1 MNSSETHL
9 EPVVSTWQ
17 PFFHEMAE
25 KVLTFEDRQPDLI
38 NMLRDAGVK
47 INEDSGVPLEVLD
60 PFSFVSLILKHTSEP
75 NVLKILARLVG
86 PLSIVAPLPTDLTGV
101 PWSNAMNGLFFDYR
115 DQRQPEDL
123 PTLWALAKQTMLGE
137 LQAETFERAL
147 SIRRIGLPKLT
158 QGMFWLNPK
167 AFLALNSVNVP
178 YLESR
183 GIRGVAKISTLPELN
198 AVLEAARM
206 LAPDFTTLSYTA
218 WLGTQDDPT
227 EAKLEAGCFPFQAFR
242 NDVKKYESDHIK
254 GNMILDRKYAP
265 LLLGLL
271 QGEDFLALR
280 ADRAPFNG
288 KEQLAVKISLSAN
301 IKGDEA
307 AFGRA
312 LLFADDNSFDGL
324 PLEAGLTLE
333 VGLPEGKGEAVRHAL
348 RSAEHQDR
356 FLELLLRVP
365 SLFRPIMLSL
375 GSDLGTLTRLPVTLE
390 RGSEVQS
397 QLDAYANG
405 DEKNRRL
412 RIAVTISPDEL
423 VSEDFVERLA
433 DATTYLDN
441 LKHLLDDLM
450 RQVPPTSSVP
460 APAIQ
465 PAGASVITAPSIG
478 FTPPPGVPLNQI
490 LYGPPG
496 TGKTFQVVD
505 KALEVLDPEFLS
517 GHQGSEN
524 RPKRKARYD
533 NLVDEGRVTFVTFHQ
548 SFGYEDF
555 IEGIKPV
562 MKSGQL
568 SYELEDGLFLQA
580 VIAAGGI
587 LDGVLDRAQAARS
600 SVEKVNPQGQV
611 WRIYIDGTVPVSQLR
626 SRSLERGEIRMGSWL
641 SGTMTL
647 DGRSP
652 IPLKAPMD
660 LSTFLEDRLN
670 AQQLAF
676 KDAMRIGDVV
686 LLATGNDLISA
697 VGVVTGEYRFDVS
710 ETIFASD
717 FAHSR
722 AVRWLAKDLNLK
734 ASQVIGKPFAPP
746 TLQRVV
752 DVKPQ
757 QILNLLTPEGL
768 HAPVGLQS
776 HVLIID
782 EINRGN
788 VAKVFGELITLLE
801 PSKRAGAAEALTVR
815 LPLSK
820 RTLGIPQ
827 SLYLIGTMNTAD
839 RSLTL
844 LDAALRRRFVFHPVW
859 PEPEVL
865 PVITLDGTALD
876 LRLFLKAINGRVER
890 LLSREQV
897 IGHAYLLDVPQSL
910 EGVAQALQQRIL
922 PLLEEYFFE
931 DWGQIRQVLGD
942 DQKPPGMQFIREVND
957 AGGKRYERD
966 KKAFEDIESY
976 VRVYSGASDTTSD
989 T

>member
-1 MNSSETHL
+1 MNASETHL

-38 NMLRDAGVK
+38 QVLHDAGVRVD
-47 INEDSGVPLEVLD
+47 EDAGVPLEVLD

-75 NVLKILARLVG
+75 NALAILSRLAG
-86 PLSIVAPLPTDLTGV
+86 PLQIVAPVPTDLTGV
-101 PWSNAMNGLFFDYR
+101 PWSKALNALFFAYR

-137 LQAETFERAL
+137 LQPETFERAL
-147 SIRRIGLPKLT
+147 TIRRIGLSKLT

-167 AFLALNSVNVP
+167 SFLALNSVNVP

-183 GIRGVAKISTLPELN
+183 GIHVPAKAVTLSELN
-198 AVLEAARM
+198 AVLEAART

-227 EAKLEAGCFPFQAFR
+227 QAKLEQGCFPFQVFR
-242 NDVKKYESDHIK
+242 DDVKKYETDHIK
-254 GNMILDRKYAP
+254 GNIVMDKKYAP
-265 LLLGLL
+265 LLLELL
-271 QGEDFLALR
+271 QGADFLALR
-280 ADRAPFNG
+280 ADRAPFHG

-333 VGLPEGKGEAVRHAL
+333 VGSPEGKGDVVRHAL
-348 RSAEHQDR
+348 RNAEQQDR

-365 SLFRPIMLSL
+365 SLFRPITLSL
-375 GSDLGTLTRLPVTLE
+375 GSGPGTFPPLPLTLE

-397 QLDAYANG
+397 QLNAYANG

-412 RIAVTISPDEL
+412 RVAVTISPDEL

-450 RQVPPTSSVP
+450 RHVPPTSSLP
-460 APAIQ
+460 TPAIQ
-465 PAGASVITAPSIG
+465 PAGASVVTAPSIG

-505 KALEVLDPEFLS
+505 KALEVLDPDFLS
-517 GHQGSEN
+517 SHPGSEN

-533 NLVDEGRVTFVTFHQ
+533 GLVDEGRVTFVTFHQ

-568 SYELEDGLFLQA
+568 NYELEDGLFLQA
-580 VIAAGGI
+580 VLAAGGA
-587 LDGVLDRAQAARS
+587 LEAAPQS
-600 SVEKVNPQGQV
+600 APLSVPQSALSPESENQDVNPDGYV
-611 WRIYIDGTVPVSQLR
+611 WKMYIDGTAPVSQLR
-626 SRSLERGEIRMGSWL
+626 DRCLERGEIRLIGSRQ
-641 SGTMTL
+641 
-647 DGRSP
+647 DVSP
-652 IPLKAPMD
+652 ELRGLNVENFLFENGMRLGD
-660 LSTFLEDRLN
+660 L
-670 AQQLAF
+670 
-676 KDAMRIGDVV
+676 V
-686 LLATGNDLISA
+686 LLGDTERQVSA
-697 VGVVTGEYRFDVS
+697 VGVITGNFRIDHSDVVFSMNYRKTRS
-710 ETIFASD
+710 
-717 FAHSR
+717 
-722 AVRWLAKDLNLK
+722 VRWIAQNLNWQPSERTDGTFMHDVAQVKTLRPAQVLASLAGNSTL
-734 ASQVIGKPFAPP
+734 PP
-746 TLQRVV
+746 Q
-752 DVKPQ
+752 
-757 QILNLLTPEGL
+757 GL
-768 HAPVGLQS
+768 RS

-820 RTLGIPQ
+820 RTLSIPQ

-942 DQKPPGMQFIREVND
+942 DQKPPGKQFIREVND
-957 AGGKRYERD
+957 AGSKRYERD
-966 KKAFEDIESY
+966 PRAFEDIESY

-989 T
+989 A